1 MFALLTVGVLIGSVS
16 LRADEVKPDKK
27 TPPKTAQAWT
37 LDQAMLQLRLNPD
50 DVYLQYVALQL
61 ARNEGE
67 KKAEEVANLI
77 TSIWERPD
85 GSRRRLGGPDRRVD
99 LFDLFTGA
107 LAVQE
112 SLQLDTMRGRR
123 PGEPADSANA
133 AESTVKVTE
142 LSGPKVESHPWGKM
156 LAVQQI
162 AGKKPEIGQ
171 LDLCV
176 PEDQYYIAFRS
187 LTKLLE
193 GVDAGDVWGSHLFNQ
208 AAKCAKTQRTADRL
222 KTQLAM
228 QTDPLTRPFYDLV
241 VEEVALTGSDL
252 FFREGADV
260 TMLFRIK
267 QPEVFRL
274 RMDGFLEA
282 AAKSRPDA
290 VRSTGKIGAVE
301 YVSVATPDRAVH
313 AFSAYPK
320 PDLHVRS
327 NSKPALQRVLAAIAG
342 DKKVTRLGDSTE
354 FKYIRTLMPRGSK
367 QEDGLIYLSDP
378 FIRRLVGPELK
389 LTERRRMLCYN
400 HLRIIGHAAMLYRT
414 QYGQPAKSLDEL
426 ADSGCAP
433 APFATDTTGKIR
445 REALA
450 CACGGKYSLAADGL
464 TGVCSHHGY
473 AHELTPC
480 CEIPLEKVTAAEAKE
495 YKQFVEQYSQY
506 WRRFFDPIA
515 VRVQL
520 TPGQYRAETIILPLI
535 DNSIYT
541 GMAMALGGEPEPL
554 DALPVPK
561 GNIFSIV
568 ARVNKEELL
577 KKGTPTRGMLRDV
590 QQLGLPQKPG
600 AVSLE
605 DFLTNGLGNQIGMHT
620 YDSSPMFDF
629 NLTGFLGEMMGSFRG
644 MGGGMMN
651 SEMLPISFLIASL
664 NSPVYL
670 AVPVKDEK
678 IVDKFLDDLDDA
690 LAVLARQGE
699 RGGWF
704 GLDYD
709 FYRIQNSTPHAPRE
723 VSEEGNRTPHA
734 PREGSK
740 DRTRCYSV
748 QFGPIKWRVFFARI
762 DKALYIASKRFILDD
777 LASVSP
783 LPLGEGPGVR
793 AEKHSSPLTVGEG
806 PGVRAANNGPTAH
819 AMIRI
824 RPEHWKEILPTF
836 QLGWAESS
844 REACLNNLGPLSS
857 VARAVA
863 ATSNG
868 QAKPA
873 EVVREADVL
882 HGAHSFCPDGGKYEV
897 SADGRE
903 VRCSLHGTAMQ
914 PRQLLAPS
922 PGSPMG
928 QVMKDFHG
936 LTAELTFLED
946 GLHAVV
952 TIKRK

>member
-1 MFALLTVGVLIGSVS
+1 MSRRFCMFALLTVGVLISPVP
-16 LRADEVKPDKK
+16 LRADEDKPDKK
-27 TPPKTAQAWT
+27 TLPKTAQAWT
-37 LDQAMLQLRLNPD
+37 LDEAMLQMRLNPD
-50 DVYLQYVALQL
+50 DVYLQYVCLQL

-67 KKAEEVANLI
+67 KKAEEVARAI
-77 TSIWERPD
+77 EQRSW
-85 GSRRRLGGPDRRVD
+85 RRGWAGRQGERRVD
-99 LFDLFTGA
+99 LFDLFSGA

-112 SLQLDTMRGRR
+112 CLQLDTMRGRR
-123 PGEPADSANA
+123 PGEPGDSANTG
-133 AESTVKVTE
+133 ESAVKVTE
-142 LSGPKVESHPWGKM
+142 LAGPKVESHPWGKM
-156 LAVQQI
+156 LAVQQM
-162 AGKKPEIGQ
+162 AGKKPEIGP

-176 PEDQYYIAFRS
+176 PEDQYYITFRS

-252 FFREGADV
+252 YFREGADV

-274 RMDGFLEA
+274 RMDGFLET

-290 VRSTGKIGAVE
+290 VRSTGKIGAVD

-327 NSKPALQRVLAAIAG
+327 NSKPALERVLAAIAG
-342 DKKVTRLGDSTE
+342 EKSEKGEKGVTRLGDSTE

-414 QYGQPAKSLDEL
+414 QYGKPAKSLDEL

-433 APFATDTTGKIR
+433 APFATDTMGKLR
-445 REALA
+445 TETLA
-450 CACGGKYSLAADGL
+450 CACGGKYSLAADGI

-480 CEIPLEKVTAAEAKE
+480 CEIPLDKVTAAEAKE
-495 YKQFVEQYSQY
+495 YKQFVEQYSQF

-554 DALPVPK
+554 DALPVPAK
-561 GNIFSIV
+561 NIFSMV
-568 ARVNKEELL
+568 LRVNKEELL
-577 KKGTPTRGMLRDV
+577 KKGTPTHGMFHEM

-605 DFLTNGLGNQIGMHT
+605 DFLTKGLGNQIGMHT

-644 MGGGMMN
+644 MGGGMN
-651 SEMLPISFLIASL
+651 SEVLPISFLIASL

-670 AVPVKDEK
+670 AAPVKDEK

-690 LAVLARQGE
+690 LAVLARQDE

-704 GLDYD
+704 NLDYD
-709 FYRIQNSTPHAPRE
+709 FYRIENS
-723 VSEEGNRTPHA
+723 TPHA

-777 LASVSP
+777 LAAGKN
-783 LPLGEGPGVR
+783 LGEGP
-793 AEKHSSPLTVGEG
+793 E
-806 PGVRAANNGPTAH
+806 VRAAIDGPTAH

-868 QAKPA
+868 QAKPT
-873 EVVREADVL
+873 EMVREADVL

-928 QVMKDFHG
+928 RVMKDFDG

>member
-1 MFALLTVGVLIGSVS
+1 MSRRFCMFALLTVGVLIGSVS
-16 LRADEVKPDKK
+16 LRADEGKPDKK

-37 LDQAMLQLRLNPD
+37 LDEAMLQMRLNPD
-50 DVYLQYVALQL
+50 DVYLQYVCLQL
-61 ARNEGE
+61 ARND
-67 KKAEEVANLI
+67 KKTEEIARTIEQL
-77 TSIWERPD
+77 SW
-85 GSRRRLGGPDRRVD
+85 RRGWAGRQGDRRVD
-99 LFDLFTGA
+99 LFDLFSGA

-112 SLQLDTMRGRR
+112 CLQLDTMRGRR
-123 PGEPADSANA
+123 PGESDGQRPAVVPPDGQPLPKPAPAPNDRD
-133 AESTVKVTE
+133 STVKVSD
-142 LSGPKVESHPWGKM
+142 LAGPKVESHPWGKM
-156 LAVQQI
+156 LAVQQV
-162 AGKKPEIGQ
+162 AGKKPEIGP

-252 FFREGADV
+252 YFREGADV
-260 TMLFRIK
+260 TMLFRVK

-274 RMDGFLEA
+274 RMDGFLAA

-320 PDLHVRS
+320 SDLHVRS

-367 QEDGLIYLSDP
+367 QENGLIYLSDP

-433 APFATDTTGKIR
+433 APFATDTMGKVR
-445 REALA
+445 TEALA

-480 CEIPLEKVTAAEAKE
+480 CEIPLDKVTAAEAKE

-561 GNIFSIV
+561 GNIFSMV
-568 ARVNKEELL
+568 LRVNKEELL
-577 KKGTPTRGMLRDV
+577 KKGTPTHGMLREA

-629 NLTGFLGEMMGSFRG
+629 NLTGFLGEMMGTFRG
-644 MGGGMMN
+644 MGGGMS
-651 SEMLPISFLIASL
+651 SEVLPISFLIASL

-690 LAVLARQGE
+690 LAVLARQEE

-709 FYRIQNSTPHAPRE
+709 FYRVE
-723 VSEEGNRTPHA
+723 NRTPHA

-777 LASVSP
+777 LAAAP
-783 LPLGEGPGVR
+783 GPHYPMIDGPGV
-793 AEKHSSPLTVGEG
+793 VGG
-806 PGVRAANNGPTAH
+806 DPSKAIGPTAH

-863 ATSNG
+863 ATSDG
-868 QAKPA
+868 QAMPA

-928 QVMKDFHG
+928 QVMKDFGG

>member
-1 MFALLTVGVLIGSVS
+1 MSRRFCMFVLLTVGVLISHIP
-16 LRADEVKPDKK
+16 LRADEDKPDKK

-37 LDQAMLQLRLNPD
+37 FDEAMLQMRLNPD

-61 ARNEGE
+61 ARND
-67 KKAEEVANLI
+67 KKTEEVAQAI
-77 TSIWERPD
+77 EQRSW
-85 GSRRRLGGPDRRVD
+85 RRGWAGRQGDRRVD
-99 LFDLFTGA
+99 LFDLFSGA

-123 PGEPADSANA
+123 PGELVDSGNT
-133 AESTVKVTE
+133 AESTVKVSD
-142 LSGPKVESHPWGKM
+142 LAGPKVESHPWGKM

-162 AGKKPEIGQ
+162 AGKKPEIGP

-176 PEDQYYIAFRS
+176 PEDQYYITFRS

-252 FFREGADV
+252 YFREGADV

-282 AAKSRPDA
+282 AAKSRSDA
-290 VRSTGKIGAVE
+290 VRSTGKIGQIE
-301 YVSVATPDRAVH
+301 YVSVATPDRAIH

-320 PDLHVRS
+320 LDLHVRS
-327 NSKPALQRVLAAIAG
+327 NSKPALERVLAAIAG
-342 DKKVTRLGDSTE
+342 DKNVTRLGDSTE
-354 FKYIRTLMPRGSK
+354 FKYIRTLMPRGAK
-367 QEDGLIYLSDP
+367 QEDGLLYLSDP

-414 QYGQPAKSLDEL
+414 QYGKPAKSLDEL

-433 APFATDTTGKIR
+433 APFATDMTGKIR

-450 CACGGKYSLAADGL
+450 CGCGGKYSLAADGI

-480 CEIPLEKVTAAEAKE
+480 CEIPLDKVTAAEAKE
-495 YKQFVEQYSQY
+495 YKQFVEQYSQF

-554 DALPVPK
+554 DALPVPAK
-561 GNIFSIV
+561 NIFSMV
-568 ARVNKEELL
+568 LRVNKEELL
-577 KKGTPTRGMLRDV
+577 KKGTPTHGMFHEM

-605 DFLTNGLGNQIGMHT
+605 DFLTKGLGNQIGMHT

-644 MGGGMMN
+644 MGGGMS
-651 SEMLPISFLIASL
+651 SEVLPISFLIASL

-678 IVDKFLDDLDDA
+678 IVDKFLDDLDDS

-709 FYRIQNSTPHAPRE
+709 FYRIQNS
-723 VSEEGNRTPHA
+723 TPHA

-762 DKALYIASKRFILDD
+762 DKGLYIASKRFILDD
-777 LASVSP
+777 LAAANIISP

-793 AEKHSSPLTVGEG
+793 GMRVRPGLGTDAEPGGILVG
-806 PGVRAANNGPTAH
+806 PTKADGPTAH
-819 AMIRI
+819 AMVRI

-928 QVMKDFHG
+928 QVMKDFGG

-952 TIKRK
+952 TIKRN